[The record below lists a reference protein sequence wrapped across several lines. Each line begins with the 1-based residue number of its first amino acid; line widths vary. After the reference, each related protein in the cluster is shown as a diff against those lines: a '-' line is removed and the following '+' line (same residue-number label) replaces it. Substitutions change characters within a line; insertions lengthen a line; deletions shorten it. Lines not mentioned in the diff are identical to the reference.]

1 MAFSAFILLLIPIN
15 TDESYKTRLVK
26 WIPLVLG
33 AFIFYS
39 VIFKVVVVLFPQYLY
54 YQTSVWGS
62 SNFFGSFLNVLTYG
76 LLWLIGSLFLKKDW
90 DDEIKLERTKGILF
104 CCMGIATL
112 CCFLT
117 VQMKIFNRLAVLF
130 TPMYMIWT
138 PLFLRDIS
146 NVKVQKILRLCIE
159 SAVLIV
165 FLTIAYFRPEWSG
178 AFPYHF
184 MKF

>member
-1 MAFSAFILLLIPIN
+1 
-15 TDESYKTRLVK
+15 
-26 WIPLVLG
+26 
-33 AFIFYS
+33 
-39 VIFKVVVVLFPQYLY
+39 
-54 YQTSVWGS
+54 
-62 SNFFGSFLNVLTYG
+62 
-76 LLWLIGSLFLKKDW
+76 
-90 DDEIKLERTKGILF
+90 
-104 CCMGIATL
+104 
-112 CCFLT
+112 
-117 VQMKIFNRLAVLF
+117 MKIFNRLAVLF

-178 AFPYHF
+178 VFPYRF